1 MSLPTKPYPLPPK
14 PTMPKSNAKPL
25 SVESLW
31 EIERLS
37 GPALSPDGSQVVC
50 ARTCYDKS
58 TNKTSS
64 QLWLLSTFGG
74 APRALT
80 TCGDKDQQAAW
91 SPHGDRIAFIAK
103 RERAGQA
110 DATAQ
115 LYVIAPDGGE
125 ATSVSDIAAGI
136 EAFKWMPDGKHI
148 VCIAWVWPELKGLKA
163 QNRQHKSFSE
173 RKESGY
179 VTSEG
184 YYRYW
189 DHNLPM
195 GRVVHLL
202 RVNIETGHTVD
213 LFEGSDFELPRADL
227 SAEMFDISPDG
238 KRIVFMCDAANE
250 KRASNRHALFELTIA
265 NRKIKPLLDKAKWSF
280 ATPRYS
286 PDGAKIALIATPQ
299 TPKHTMFGQ
308 LAIIDTQGRW
318 QVFDGS
324 WDRDVSGPLRWS
336 GASDAVYFTAEER
349 GRRHVWRRK
358 PAGVTPELVWQGGW
372 TQSFDLAGSIGKDV
386 LVTATDSINH
396 PVRIYAAHLGANSAA
411 PIPAQRIERFN
422 DALFAQLKFGQIKEV
437 SFRGALGDDV
447 QMWLVFPTNFK
458 RNKKHAVL
466 QVIHGGP
473 YAASG
478 DTFGYRWNPHLL
490 ATHGHVVAM
499 VNYHGSSG
507 FGHAFRDSIMGRMGE
522 LELIDIEA
530 GTDWILAQP
539 WADRSRV
546 YASGGSYGGF
556 MVAWMNGHVAPSRY
570 RAYVCHAGVYD
581 RAATWS
587 ADSYTQR
594 FQDLHATYW
603 ADPAKVAAQ
612 SPITFAAN
620 MKTPTLITHGA
631 LDYRV
636 PDHNGLAYYNTLK
649 ARGVPTRLLW
659 FPDENHWVLKAPNAH
674 QWYGEVFAWLDAH
687 RPDQRSA

>member
-265 NRKIKPLLDKAKWSF
+265 NRKINL
-280 ATPRYS
+280 
-286 PDGAKIALIATPQ
+286 
-299 TPKHTMFGQ
+299 
-308 LAIIDTQGRW
+308 
-318 QVFDGS
+318 
-324 WDRDVSGPLRWS
+324 
-336 GASDAVYFTAEER
+336 
-349 GRRHVWRRK
+349 
-358 PAGVTPELVWQGGW
+358 
-372 TQSFDLAGSIGKDV
+372 
-386 LVTATDSINH
+386 
-396 PVRIYAAHLGANSAA
+396 
-411 PIPAQRIERFN
+411 
-422 DALFAQLKFGQIKEV
+422 
-437 SFRGALGDDV
+437 
-447 QMWLVFPTNFK
+447 
-458 RNKKHAVL
+458 
-466 QVIHGGP
+466 
-473 YAASG
+473 
-478 DTFGYRWNPHLL
+478 
-490 ATHGHVVAM
+490 
-499 VNYHGSSG
+499 
-507 FGHAFRDSIMGRMGE
+507 
-522 LELIDIEA
+522 
-530 GTDWILAQP
+530 
-539 WADRSRV
+539 
-546 YASGGSYGGF
+546 
-556 MVAWMNGHVAPSRY
+556 
-570 RAYVCHAGVYD
+570 
-581 RAATWS
+581 
-587 ADSYTQR
+587 
-594 FQDLHATYW
+594 
-603 ADPAKVAAQ
+603 
-612 SPITFAAN
+612 
-620 MKTPTLITHGA
+620 
-631 LDYRV
+631 
-636 PDHNGLAYYNTLK
+636 
-649 ARGVPTRLLW
+649 
-659 FPDENHWVLKAPNAH
+659 
-674 QWYGEVFAWLDAH
+674 
-687 RPDQRSA
+687 

>member
-1 MSLPTKPYPLPPK
+1 
-14 PTMPKSNAKPL
+14 MPQSNAKTL

-31 EIERLS
+31 EIERLAS
-37 GPALSPDGSQVVC
+37 PGLSPDGNQVVC
-50 ARTCYDKS
+50 TRTCYDK
-58 TNKTSS
+58 TANKTSS
-64 QLWLLSTFGG
+64 QLWLLSTLGG

-80 TCGDKDQQAAW
+80 TCGDKDQQPAW
-91 SPHGDRIAFIAK
+91 SPRGDRIAFVAK
-103 RERAGQA
+103 RDRSGKS

-115 LYVIAPDGGE
+115 LYVIAADGGE
-125 ATSVSDIAAGI
+125 AECVSDIAAGI

-148 VCIAWVWPELKGLKA
+148 VCLAWVWPQVKGLRGPKGLRA
-163 QNRQHKSFSE
+163 QNKQYRDFSA

-179 VTSEG
+179 ATSEG
-184 YYRYW
+184 FYRYW

-195 GRVVHLL
+195 DRVVHLL
-202 RVNIETGHTVD
+202 RVNIKTGQTVD
-213 LFEGSDFELPRADL
+213 LFEGSAFELPRVDL
-227 SAEMFDISPDG
+227 SAGMFDISPDG
-238 KRIVFMCDAANE
+238 KRIVFMYDPAAE
-250 KRASNRHALFELTIA
+250 KGVNNRQALFEINIA
-265 NRKIKPLLDKAKWSF
+265 NRKVRPILNNAKWHF
-280 ATPRYS
+280 AMPRYS
-286 PDGAKIALIATPQ
+286 RDGARIAFIATPQ
-299 TPKHTMFGQ
+299 TPKHTMLGQ
-308 LAIIDTQGRW
+308 LAIIDSLGRW
-318 QVFDGS
+318 HALDAG

-336 GASDAVYFTAEER
+336 AAGDAVYFTAEVR
-349 GRRHVWRRK
+349 GRCHVWRRRL
-358 PAGVTPELVWQGGW
+358 AGVAPELVWQGGW
-372 TQSFDLAGSIGKDV
+372 TQSFDLAGLAGNEV
-386 LVTATDSINH
+386 LVTATDNINH
-396 PVRIYAAHLGANSAA
+396 PVRIYAAHLGGNISA
-411 PIPAQRIERFN
+411 PIFAERIERFN
-422 DALFAQLKFGQIKEV
+422 DPLFARLKLGPTEEV
-437 SFRGALGDDV
+437 TFRGARGDEV
-447 QMWLVFPTNFK
+447 QMWLVFPTNF
-458 RNKKHAVL
+458 RRDRKHAIL
-466 QVIHGGP
+466 QVVHGGP

-490 ATHGHVVAM
+490 ASHGHVVAM

-507 FGHAFRDSIMGRMGE
+507 FGHAFRDSIMGRMGA

-539 WADRSRV
+539 WADRNRV

-612 SPITFAAN
+612 SPITFAAKMN
-620 MKTPTLITHGA
+620 TPTLITHGA

-649 ARGVPTRLLW
+649 ARGVPARLLW
-659 FPDENHWVLKAPNAH
+659 FPDENHWVLKAPNAR
-674 QWYGEVFAWLDAH
+674 QWYREVFAWLDAH
-687 RPDQRSA
+687 RPDRAANKKRQTRR